1 MDNNLDLAIEIH
13 QKSTETLEK
22 DRIKL
27 FDRLLAL
34 GANDDDLIALSAI
47 TAELTIRGIKEYYL
61 KETGTI

>member
-1 MDNNLDLAIEIH
+1 MNNNLDLAIEIH

-27 FDRLLAL
+27 FDQLLAL
-34 GANDDDLIALSAI
+34 GANGDDLIALSAI

-61 KETGTI
+61 KETETI